1 MELQREVSAVRQAME
16 TALLTTERPSEYFRD
31 LRNKELLKPWFVE
44 LEALIGVQQDPVFH
58 PEGDV
63 WEHTMLTVDLA
74 ASWHHDA
81 KEPLPFMMAALCHDL
96 GKPAAWQLIDG
107 RIRAIGHE
115 KQGIAPAETFL
126 QRFGYE
132 PKIQAYVANMVELH
146 MRPNLLAAQKSSQK
160 AVFRL
165 FRRALCPEDLLLLAK
180 ADHMS
185 RPDAYDYEQTQTYLR
200 GNLINY
206 RETE

>member
-1 MELQREVSAVRQAME
+1 MEQQQKILAVRQAME
-16 TALLTTERPSEYFRD
+16 TALLTMERPSEYFRD
-31 LRNKELLKPWFVE
+31 LRKKELLKPCFLE
-44 LEALIGVQQDPVFH
+44 LEALIGVQQDPIFH

-63 WEHTMLTVDLA
+63 WEHTMLTLDRA
-74 ASWHHDA
+74 ANWRREA
-81 KEPLPFMMAALCHDL
+81 VEPLPFMLSALCHDF
-96 GKPAAWQLIDG
+96 GKPAAWQMIDG
-107 RIRAIGHE
+107 RIRALGHE
-115 KQGIAPAETFL
+115 KQGIVPTETFL
-126 QRFGYE
+126 QRLGYA
-132 PKIQAYVANMVELH
+132 PAVQAYVINMVELH
-146 MRPNLLAAQKSSQK
+146 MRPNMLAAQKSSQK